1 MYACMCVYVCVWLD
15 LKLTPTYTT
24 FKYVEKSTT
33 VSVNSISKD
42 DINKRSPGE
51 TIYTPQ
57 LGCFMV
63 VNKILNNLDF
73 CILVHLQVMLTL
85 LIKTLIAI

>member
-1 MYACMCVYVCVWLD
+1 MHVCLCVWLD
-15 LKLTPTYTT
+15 LELTPT

-57 LGCFMV
+57 LGCFMAV
-63 VNKILNNLDF
+63 KKNLNNLDF
-73 CILVHLQVMLTL
+73 CILVHLEVMLTL
-85 LIKTLIAI
+85 